1 MNWGSIAE
9 PAPKRRQPG
18 LPPSFLTTVF
28 NMKVTLNKVFPLD
41 GSVDDAWAILQ
52 DIEQVAGCMP
62 GAEITETVDEAH
74 YKGSVK
80 VKIGPMNMAF
90 NGEISVQAIDAGEK
104 MIHLV
109 AKGKD
114 AKGTSS
120 AEMDLTARIE
130 ASETGGSELKGD
142 ADVNVS
148 GKLAN
153 FGGRM
158 MTQVS
163 DQILGQFAD
172 NFRERLPTEAAPAE
186 SASEAAEAPA
196 PAKTKG
202 NEINGLK
209 FVWQVIVG
217 FIKSFFV
224 RKAA

>member
-1 MNWGSIAE
+1 M
-9 PAPKRRQPG
+9 Q
-18 LPPSFLTTVF
+18 
-28 NMKVTLNKVFPLD
+28 VTLNKLFPLE
-41 GSVDDAWAILQ
+41 GSVDDAWNILR

-62 GAEITETVDEAH
+62 GAEITETIDENN

-90 NGEISVQAIDAGEK
+90 NGQINVQDINTDEK
-104 MIHLV
+104 QIHLI
-109 AKGKD
+109 ARGKD

-120 AEMDLTARIE
+120 AEMDLTARIQAGE
-130 ASETGGSELKGD
+130 GSASELKGD
-142 ADVNVS
+142 ADVTVN

-172 NFRERLPTEAAPAE
+172 NFANRLVASSNAAVEDDAGEQVSAE
-186 SASEAAEAPA
+186 QPESQA
-196 PAKTKG
+196 

-209 FVWQVIVG
+209 FLWQAIVG
-217 FIKSFFV
+217 FIRSFF
-224 RKAA
+224 RPKAT

>member
-1 MNWGSIAE
+1 M
-9 PAPKRRQPG
+9 Q
-18 LPPSFLTTVF
+18 
-28 NMKVTLNKVFPLD
+28 VTLNKVFPLD
-41 GSVDDAWAILQ
+41 GSVDDAWDILK

-62 GAEITETVDEAH
+62 GAEISEIIDANN

-90 NGEISVQAIDAGEK
+90 NGEINVQDINADEK
-104 MIHLV
+104 QIHLI
-109 AKGKD
+109 AKGRD

-120 AEMDLTARIE
+120 AEMDLTARIQAGE
-130 ASETGGSELKGD
+130 SSSSELKGD
-142 ADVNVS
+142 ADVTVN

-172 NFRERLPTEAAPAE
+172 NFASRLVASKPAAEGATEATETPAEAAAPA
-186 SASEAAEAPA
+186 S
-196 PAKTKG
+196 

-209 FVWQVIVG
+209 FLWQAIIG
-217 FIKSFFV
+217 FIRSFFSS
-224 RKAA
+224 KPA